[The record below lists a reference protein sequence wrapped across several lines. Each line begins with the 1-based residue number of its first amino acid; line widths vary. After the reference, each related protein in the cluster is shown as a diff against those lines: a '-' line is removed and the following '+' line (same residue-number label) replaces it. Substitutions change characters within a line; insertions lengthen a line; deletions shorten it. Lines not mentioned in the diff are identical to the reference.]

1 MSSENEKKSPDY
13 ESKASE
19 YLDTLEKEAE
29 KSSTAEEGG
38 AGGLNGRK
46 YVLSFKEGGNAEDS
60 FSSQLKGG
68 GAVSGKEGDNRAA
81 EKADDAS
88 DRGNAGDSRGTAGSE
103 ESGENGRGSGG
114 GEGGEGGESS
124 GAGSIRSR
132 EKVLFDDPSHITV
145 VLDGT
150 GWIFTGEKDGK
161 NITFLSRTVDGGKT
175 VFSFRAGSGKVFV
188 LNFQFQNTDGS
199 SRRTDIE
206 LASRESADSEN
217 NRDSLLPEDEGKG
230 TEKDS
235 DDVKNLPADSPD
247 SASGKGAENNLSSM
261 KSSAEKGTVEAELE
275 ESDINKLFEEA
286 LVLMENKEYGKASE
300 KLEQIRKSPY
310 QFPETDRLYFL
321 LGQCSEKNE
330 KNRDPVKAEMYY
342 SMLLDQFPFSI
353 YYDRAEKRK
362 RYLLKYFINIK

>member
-1 MSSENEKKSPDY
+1 MKKRL
-13 ESKASE
+13 KTAV
-19 YLDTLEKEAE
+19 
-29 KSSTAEEGG
+29 TAEEGG

-60 FSSQLKGG
+60 PSSQLKGG

-88 DRGNAGDSRGTAGSE
+88 GRGSAGDSRGTAGSG
-103 ESGENGRGSGG
+103 ESGENGRGS
-114 GEGGEGGESS
+114 EGGESS

-150 GWIFTGEKDGK
+150 GWIYTGEKDGK

-247 SASGKGAENNLSSM
+247 SASGKSAENNLSSM

-300 KLEQIRKSPY
+300 KLEKIRKSPY
-310 QFPETDRLYFL
+310 QFPETDRLYFSSWSV
-321 LGQCSEKNE
+321 Q
-330 KNRDPVKAEMYY
+330 
-342 SMLLDQFPFSI
+342 
-353 YYDRAEKRK
+353 RK
-362 RYLLKYFINIK
+362 E